1 MTPNSV
7 VPSLLLLLLLL
18 LLPELP
24 LTALDAWGE

>member
-18 LLPELP
+18 PHLP
-24 LTALDAWGE
+24 LTALGAWGE

>member
-18 LLPELP
+18 PQLP
-24 LTALDAWGE
+24 LTALGAWGE